1 METDMTKFVRD
12 QFSYWGGYLTYGPER
27 LFIARF
33 KYASTSSKPRW
44 TTFMIKNF
52 TVEEWQAARAQD
64 KAPLDIM
71 RSKGFEL
78 THILK
83 WRREGV
89 I

>member
-44 TTFMIKNF
+44 ITFMCKNF
-52 TVEEWQAARAQD
+52 TVESGRLRALRTRRRSTSCARRVSSS
-64 KAPLDIM
+64 PI
-71 RSKGFEL
+71 SSS
-78 THILK
+78 
-83 WRREGV
+83 GV
-89 I
+89 VRV